1 MHGGNAEC
9 AKTKLYPLVL
19 TSSIEVKMKKEMKP
33 NVTYRVQARV
43 EYFAETPLALRRAAG
58 DGREGGWR
66 VLQTPTSVA
75 STTGRAELRYTLP
88 PGVRLRP
95 RPLQLSKC
103 RLPFVANCPAM

>member
-1 MHGGNAEC
+1 MD
-9 AKTKLYPLVL
+9 
-19 TSSIEVKMKKEMKP
+19 
-33 NVTYRVQARV
+33 RVQARV